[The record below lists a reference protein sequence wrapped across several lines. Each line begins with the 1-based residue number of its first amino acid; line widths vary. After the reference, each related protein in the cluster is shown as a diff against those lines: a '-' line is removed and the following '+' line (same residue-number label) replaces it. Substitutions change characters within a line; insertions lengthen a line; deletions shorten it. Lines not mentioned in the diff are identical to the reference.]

1 MYYGKHLKI
10 NKNSYFTTKTIHSII
25 STMENTVFN
34 TNQHKKIITT
44 LTKGGSFAIS
54 DIEKGNSVSREQIG
68 KALKKLTDNE
78 SLVKNT
84 KVGSGVKYKLATNK
98 AGITFLLTNTD
109 QATIEDIA
117 NAWDVSV
124 ASAKKYI
131 KKFVDDGIVEKIG
144 RPPKK
149 INYTIAQQSSAHQ
162 YSTEQER
169 AIERYFTY
177 ITPDGRLFNG
187 TKGFEKFII
196 NKYGKQE
203 TDGIEK
209 IARKYMEIRDE
220 YYGFNDQIKAI
231 EVTNKIKQTFQDDY
245 AIEKM
250 FYADFDELP
259 IFEKTQLYQLIT
271 IAKNG
276 QRNTG
281 LMMEIIN
288 SIQNNI
294 NKLINEYEIDA
305 VGFIPPTIMRK
316 TQLMTFIKNRL
327 DTNIDEIEIT
337 KATNLLP
344 VQQKS
349 LSKIKDRKLNAKNS
363 LLVKSKKQYENVLLI
378 DDVVGS
384 GATLNETAKKILQ
397 QNIAQKVYTF
407 AAVGSAKPG
416 EFEIIPE

>member
-1 MYYGKHLKI
+1 MYYGKCLKKGKI
-10 NKNSYFTTKTIHSII
+10 NHFTTKTIHSII
-25 STMENTVFN
+25 RTMENTVFN

-44 LTKGGSFAIS
+44 LTNEGSFAIS

-68 KALKKLTDNE
+68 KVLKNLTNNE

-84 KVGSGVKYKLATNK
+84 KAGANVKYKLTTNK

-117 NAWDVSV
+117 SAWDVSV

-131 KKFVDDGIVEKIG
+131 KKFVDEGIIEKIG
-144 RPPKK
+144 KPPKK
-149 INYTIAQQSSAHQ
+149 INYTIAQQGSTHQ

-169 AIERYFTY
+169 TIERYFTY

-187 TKGFEKFII
+187 TKGFEKFITS
-196 NKYGKQE
+196 KYGKQE
-203 TDGIEK
+203 SEGVEK

-220 YYGFNDQIKAI
+220 YYGIEEQIKTI
-231 EVTNKIKQTFQDDY
+231 DTTNKIKQAFQDSY

-327 DTNIDEIEIT
+327 DISIDQIEIS

-349 LSKIKDRKLNAKNS
+349 LTKIKDRKLNAKNS
-363 LLVKSKKQYENVLLI
+363 IVVKSKKQYESVLLI

-416 EFEIIPE
+416 EFEIIPG